1 MTDSYDLMLQVAIGV
16 VVALA
21 FVWTTLIVALVVLRP
36 KGGLLRE
43 ALRILPDTIRLLRG
57 LATDRSIAMGV
68 RLRLWFLFVY
78 LASPVDL
85 IPDFV
90 PVLGYADDAIIVAI
104 VLRSVV
110 RRAGPEAI
118 RRNWT
123 GTSEGLS
130 IIWTLARLEG
140 AAHEPETLHTSEGD
154 S

>member
-16 VVALA
+16 VVAL
-21 FVWTTLIVALVVLRP
+21 VVLRP
-36 KGGLLRE
+36 KGGLLQE

-57 LATDRSIAMGV
+57 LATDRSIEMGV

-78 LASPVDL
+78 LASPVDF
-85 IPDFV
+85 ITDFV
-90 PVLGYADDAIIVAI
+90 PVLGCADDAIIVAI
-104 VLRSVV
+104 VLHSVV

-130 IIWTLARLEG
+130 IIWTLARFEG
-140 AAHEPETLHTSEGD
+140 AAHEPGPLHTSAGD